1 MQDKIHILPSW
12 EPVEPGRASIH
23 NLPAQLTPLIG
34 REQEVASACAL
45 LLRPDVRLL
54 TLTGTGGVGKTRLA
68 LQVATVLLDDFADGV
83 SFVSLAPISDPGLVI
98 PTIAQT
104 FDLKET
110 AAQPLLDLLKAFLQ
124 DKRLLLVLD
133 NFEQVLPAAPQLTDL
148 LAFCPDLK
156 LLVTSRAVLHLY
168 GEQEFAVPPLALP
181 DLTQLPVWEALSQY
195 AAVALFLQRAQ
206 AARPQFQL
214 TGANARATAEI
225 CVRLDGLPLAIELA
239 AARVKLFSPQAL
251 LKRLEHRFQVL
262 TGGAQD
268 RPVRQQ
274 TLRNTIDWSYHLLT
288 SQEQR
293 LFRRLAVF
301 VGGCTLEAIEAL
313 CTALDGGA
321 EEVLDGVTSLLDKSL
336 LQQIEQEDEEPRLML
351 LETLREYGLEALA
364 TSGEREITQKAHA
377 AYYLQLAEEAE
388 PAFWGPQQAVW
399 FDRLERE
406 HDNLRAALNWLL
418 VRAEAQENIKMA
430 LRLGGAL
437 WWFWSRREHFREGST
452 FLERALAQSEAG
464 ATMVRAKALRAAGQ
478 LAAAHGH
485 TDRGESLCQESLLLL
500 RELGNQ
506 VELGRTFFPFGVI
519 AYWRG
524 DLAAARSRHEEGL
537 AIAREAGDKR
547 GMASLLHGLASVTSL
562 QGEYTRAHTMFE
574 ESFALLSEVGDK
586 GGMASSRQ
594 RLAEM
599 LFAQGHLMRAQLL
612 AEEALAR
619 HREMGDK
626 GRIGETL
633 SLLGQIAYQQ
643 GDAAT
648 ARLLA
653 EESLATGK
661 EARDHTGLAWAL
673 FLLAKVQAHQGN
685 YPAARAC
692 CEQSLETA
700 RRVGDQRLI
709 AASLKELS
717 DIVAAQGELA
727 WAARL
732 WGAAEA
738 LREAKGTPLPPVYRA
753 DYEQAVAAARSH
765 LGEKALATA
774 WAQGRTMSPEQALA
788 AREPATTS
796 TPIPAERPSPPL
808 TTARV
813 TYPDGLT
820 AREVEVIGLVAQ
832 GLSDAQVAEQLVI
845 SPRTVHAHLSS
856 IYSKLSITSRSAA
869 TRYAIEHHL
878 I

>member
-1 MQDKIHILPSW
+1 MQDKIHILPAR
-12 EPVEPGRASIH
+12 EPVEPGRSSTH

-34 REQEVASACAL
+34 REQEVAATCT
-45 LLRPDVRLL
+45 LLRCPDVRLV

-68 LQVATVLLDDFADGV
+68 LQVATDLLDDFADGV
-83 SFVSLAPISDPGLVI
+83 SFVPLAPISDPGLVI
-98 PTIAQT
+98 PTIAQAL
-104 FDLKET
+104 DLK
-110 AAQPLLDLLKAFLQ
+110 ASGARPLLDLLTVFLR
-124 DKRLLLVLD
+124 DKHLLLLLD
-133 NFEQVLPAAPQLTDL
+133 NFEQVVTAAPHLTDL
-148 LAFCPDLK
+148 LTSCPHLTI
-156 LLVTSRAVLHLY
+156 LVTSRATLHVQ
-168 GEQEFAVPPLALP
+168 GEHEYPVPPLAVP
-181 DLTQLPVWEALSQY
+181 DLKHLSEPEALTQY
-195 AAVALFLQRAQ
+195 ASVALFLQHAQ
-206 AARPQFQL
+206 AVKPTFQL
-214 TGANARATAEI
+214 TATNASALAEI

-239 AARVKLFSPQAL
+239 AARIKLFSPQAL
-251 LKRLEHRFQVL
+251 LKRLEHRLQVL
-262 TGGAQD
+262 TSGAQD
-268 RPVRQQ
+268 VPVRQQ
-274 TLRNTIDWSYHLLT
+274 TLRNTIQWSYDLLST
-288 SQEQR
+288 QEQR

-313 CTALDGGA
+313 CRALDGGA
-321 EEVLDGVTSLLDKSL
+321 EEVLDGVSSLLDKSL
-336 LQQIEQEDEEPRLML
+336 LHQTEREEEEPRLML
-351 LETLREYGLEALA
+351 LETLREYGLEMLA
-364 TSGEREITQKAHA
+364 TSREMETTQRAHA
-377 AYYLQLAEEAE
+377 ADYLQLAEEAE

-406 HDNLRAALNWLL
+406 HDNLRATLNWLL
-418 VRAEAQENIKMA
+418 ARAEARENIEMA

-452 FLERALAQSEAG
+452 FLEHALAQSEAG
-464 ATMVRAKALRAAGQ
+464 ATLVRAKALRAAGQ
-478 LAAAHGH
+478 LAAAHGD
-485 TDRGESLCQESLLLL
+485 TVLGENLCQESLLLL

-524 DLAAARSRHEEGL
+524 DLAAAHSRHEEGL

-599 LFAQGHLMRAQLL
+599 LFAQGHLMRAQLFVYEGL
-612 AEEALAR
+612 GG

-633 SLLGQIAYQQ
+633 SLLGQIAFQQ

-661 EARDHTGLAWAL
+661 EARDPTGLAWAL
-673 FLLAKVQAHQGN
+673 FLLAKVQTHQGN
-685 YPAARAC
+685 YPEAHAR

-709 AASLKELS
+709 ATSLKELG
-717 DIVAAQGELA
+717 DVVAAQGELV

-738 LREAKGTPLPPVYRA
+738 LREAMGTPLPPVYLA
-753 DYEQAVAAARSH
+753 DYEQAMAAARSH
-765 LGEKALATA
+765 LGEKAFAAA
-774 WAQGRTMSPEQALA
+774 WTEGRTMTPDQALA
-788 AREPATTS
+788 ARGPVT
-796 TPIPAERPSPPL
+796 IPNPTLSAH
-808 TTARV
+808 

-820 AREVEVIGLVAQ
+820 ARELEVIGLVAQ
-832 GLSDAQVAEQLVI
+832 GLSDVQVAEQLVI

-856 IYSKLSITSRSAA
+856 IYSKLGINSRSAA
-869 TRYAIEHHL
+869 TRYAIEHKL
-878 I
+878 T